1 MRPSLSEL
9 RLDCEKAADTIAK
22 SHAEA
27 WAGWIE
33 YILQCLDRD
42 AANAGRSNSYV
53 RGLETLRNDITGR
66 IQTGKW

>member
-1 MRPSLSEL
+1 MSVSIAEL
-9 RLDCEKAADTIAK
+9 RLDCEQAADTIAK

-33 YILQCLDRD
+33 YILQELDAE
-42 AANAGRSNSYV
+42 AARTERSISYV
-53 RGLETLRNDITGR
+53 HGLEMLRNDITVR